1 MKWSLQQLHKF
12 LGRPF
17 TFETTYDFSEE
28 VKAFSDILKISI
40 IEVTGTGQHLFDDR
54 FSFQL
59 HISGNMTL
67 EDSRTLEPVNYPI
80 DLQVTEIFDTQMYDD
95 DSRLIEKN
103 TVDLRPVVWENVY
116 LEKPIRIVKEEIPQ

>member
-1 MKWSLQQLHKF
+1 
-12 LGRPF
+12 
-17 TFETTYDFSEE
+17 
-28 VKAFSDILKISI
+28 
-40 IEVTGTGQHLFDDR
+40 
-54 FSFQL
+54 
-59 HISGNMTL
+59 
-67 EDSRTLEPVNYPI
+67 RTLEPVNYPI